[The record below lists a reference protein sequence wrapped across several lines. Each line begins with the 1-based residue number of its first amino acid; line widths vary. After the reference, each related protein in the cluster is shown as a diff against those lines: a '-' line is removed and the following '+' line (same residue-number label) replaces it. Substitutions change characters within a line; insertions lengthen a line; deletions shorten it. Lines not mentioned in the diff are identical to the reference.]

1 MGAREKTLHH
11 HHHPHPSPP
20 RGAPPTSS
28 STYSSTCFRPSSAT
42 TAAPLLRITA
52 LRLFSPSIPIKVVT
66 KQYSINPKNH
76 RQKPIKNL
84 KNLSFSVTELP
95 CSRASIIK
103 SRSSLAAEKSFCLWI
118 TSSQRERERE
128 RESDRSVV
136 QLLPPRT
143 IAICLGGGK

>member
-1 MGAREKTLHH
+1 MG
-11 HHHPHPSPP
+11 
-20 RGAPPTSS
+20 
-28 STYSSTCFRPSSAT
+28 RPSSAT

-95 CSRASIIK
+95 CFRALIIK
-103 SRSSLAAEKSFCLWI
+103 SRSSKHVFHWPPRNHFAFGLHLHREKK
-118 TSSQRERERE
+118 RKRK
-128 RESDRSVV
+128 RESDRSVVV

-143 IAICLGGGK
+143 IAICLGGENIFFLIIY

>member
-1 MGAREKTLHH
+1 MGREKTLHH

-95 CSRASIIK
+95 RFRASIIK
-103 SRSSLAAEKSFCLWI
+103 SRSSKHVFHWPPRNHFAFGLHLHREK
-118 TSSQRERERE
+118 ERERKRE
-128 RESDRSVV
+128 R
-136 QLLPPRT
+136 
-143 IAICLGGGK
+143 